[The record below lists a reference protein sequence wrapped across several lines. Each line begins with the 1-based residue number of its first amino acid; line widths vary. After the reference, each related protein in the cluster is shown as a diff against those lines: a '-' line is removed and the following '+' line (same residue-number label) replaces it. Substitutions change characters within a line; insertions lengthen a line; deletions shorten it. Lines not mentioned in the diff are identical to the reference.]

1 MLMNNYVVEFVEVY
15 GAEHPIFEYVL
26 ASSAEDAK
34 YSIEIGWPKAEIIG
48 VYQQVWFPQD
58 KHEIPLNGWK
68 NAN

>member
-48 VYQQVWFPQD
+48 VYQQVWFP
-58 KHEIPLNGWK
+58 KEK
-68 NAN
+68 